1 MCDDILRLFKMNQY
15 DPLIEDSE
23 NLPCDKG
30 LYIISV
36 RDKYALPEEMHN
48 LVYSFVNERPIIYV
62 GISSISLRERDY
74 NNHFNGNARKSTL
87 RKSIGSLRR
96 YDRVWY
102 PGEINTCRYRFTDP
116 CEKELTM
123 FMKANLLL
131 NYYITD
137 EYETIEKILIDYL
150 NPPLNLQN
158 NHNLVNKEFRELL
171 SILRCK
177 RCTTLK
183 QLTEEDKKY

>member
-15 DPLIEDSE
+15 DPLIEDSK
-23 NLPCDKG
+23 NLPCGKG

-48 LVYSFVNERPIIYV
+48 LVYSFINERPIVYV
-62 GISSISLRERDY
+62 GVSSVNLRKRDY

-102 PGEINTCRYRFTDP
+102 PREINTCRYRFTDS

-137 EYETIEKILIDYL
+137 EYETIEEILIDCL

-171 SILRCK
+171 SRLRCN
-177 RCTTLK
+177 L
-183 QLTEEDKKY
+183 